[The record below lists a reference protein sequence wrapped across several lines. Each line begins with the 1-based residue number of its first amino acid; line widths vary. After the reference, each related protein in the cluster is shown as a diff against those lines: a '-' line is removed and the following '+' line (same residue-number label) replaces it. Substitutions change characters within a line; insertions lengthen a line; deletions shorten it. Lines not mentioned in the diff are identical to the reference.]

1 MPFPLAEDT
10 LLAVSATAVCCEE
23 DACSTMPATL
33 AIDEIVILLTL
44 FLHRYCYTY
53 YRERGVQQ
61 NDSLV
66 NG

>member
-1 MPFPLAEDT
+1 M
-10 LLAVSATAVCCEE
+10 SATAVCCEE

-33 AIDEIVILLTL
+33 AIDVIVILLTL